1 MEDFCDKEAEVT
13 YMVDEEN
20 SLSLDNWISAYG
32 MTCSPKYQFG
42 LFGSLFFIAVVIS
55 SFIFTPLADKLGRRK
70 VNLFGLAIACV
81 AQTIMIFSTSRVF
94 TYCLIFIVGLAM
106 PPRVFVGYIYAME
119 FLPLDK
125 T

>member
-1 MEDFCDKEAEVT
+1 
-13 YMVDEEN
+13 
-20 SLSLDNWISAYG
+20 

-55 SFIFTPLADKLGRRK
+55 SLIFTPLADKFGRRK
-70 VNLFGLAIACV
+70 VSLCGIALQCI
-81 AQTIMIFSTSRVF
+81 AQTIMIFSSTRVL
-94 TYCLIFIVGLAM
+94 TYCLIFIIGLAM
-106 PPRVFVGYIYAME
+106 PPRSFVGYIYTME